1 MPVGTQDSETIVLI
15 ANPKN
20 PDGELLGKDTTT
32 KIGFYGGTPVVQ
44 RATGNNTLLTTGAT
58 TTVQTAVLIE
68 IQATLV
74 ANGMM
79 PAT

>member
-1 MPVGTQDSETIVLI
+1 MPTYSSTDVQQQTWAG
-15 ANPKN
+15 
-20 PDGELLGKDTTT
+20 PDGSDFGQSITD
-32 KIGFYGGTPVVQ
+32 KIAFYGATPIAQ
-44 RATGNNTLLTTGAT
+44 RATGSNTLLTTGAT

-74 ANGMM
+74 ALGLM

>member
-1 MPVGTQDSETIVLI
+1 MTLTTTHVDQMGNRS
-15 ANPKN
+15 
-20 PDGELLGKDTTT
+20 PDGMVHGSAITDL
-32 KIGFYGGTPVVQ
+32 IGFYGVATPVAQ

-74 ANGMM
+74 ALGIM

>member
-1 MPVGTQDSETIVLI
+1 MADTETIVLR
-15 ANPKN
+15 ALPTN
-20 PDGELLGKDTTT
+20 PDGGRFGNSTTD
-32 KIGFYGGTPVVQ
+32 KICFYGGTPAAQ

-68 IQATLV
+68 MQATLV
-74 ANGMM
+74 GLGLM

>member
-1 MPVGTQDSETIVLI
+1 MADTETIVLR
-15 ANPKN
+15 ATPTN
-20 PDGELLGKDTTT
+20 PDGARFGNSTAD
-32 KIGFYGGTPVVQ
+32 KICFYGGTPVAQ
-44 RATGNNTLLTTGAT
+44 RATGSNTLLTTGAT

-74 ANGMM
+74 ALGMM

>member
-1 MPVGTQDSETIVLI
+1 MADSETIVLRAT
-15 ANPKN
+15 ANN
-20 PDGELLGKDTTT
+20 PDGSNFGSSITE
-32 KIGFYGGTPVVQ
+32 KIAFYGKTPIAQ

-58 TTVQTAVLIE
+58 TTVQTAVMIE

-74 ANGMM
+74 GLGLM

>member
-1 MPVGTQDSETIVLI
+1 MAVGTQDTETIKLLVT
-15 ANPKN
+15 PDN
-20 PDGELLGKDTTT
+20 PDGSTFGKNTSS
-32 KIGFYGGTPVVQ
+32 KITFYGGTPVAQ
-44 RATGNNTLLTTGAT
+44 RATGSNTLLTTGAT

>member
-1 MPVGTQDSETIVLI
+1 MALSSEVHKLQQGP
-15 ANPKN
+15 AN
-20 PDGELLGKDTTT
+20 PDGKVYGSSATDP
-32 KIGFYGGTPVVQ
+32 IGFYGVTTPVAQ
-44 RATGNNTLLTTGAT
+44 RATGSNTLMTTGAT

-74 ANGMM
+74 ALGLM